1 MNIFDRI
8 TLLKA
13 GYTRKE
19 IDQMIEEDKKAAEQP
34 APEPVQPEQKDPEPE
49 KKPDPIPEEKPK
61 EPEIDYRQE
70 YEKEK
75 AAKEALQAANRN
87 RDNSNV
93 KKKTD
98 EEIVADLVGSFL

>member
-19 IDQMIEEDKKAAEQP
+19 IDQMIEEDKQAAAQP
-34 APEPVQPEQKDPEPE
+34 APEPVQPEQKDPEPD